1 MNKTVFMIGLIIFS
15 NLLVFTS
22 CSDVSKEPIRRIFE
36 ENNISTKSVELS
48 PTFSSDGREVY
59 FTRSTGKWG
68 MGGGKSSIYYSVN
81 KNGKWS
87 APILASFSGEY
98 NDGAPHLCTDGK
110 TLYFT
115 STRPVIGIEN
125 ASKDI
130 WKVERDMNN
139 VWGSPIRLASPIN
152 SKRSEYSPSTDKW
165 GNLYFASN
173 RSGGYGQ
180 GDIYFTKKEK
190 NSFRLPVN
198 IGPIINAD
206 SGEWNVEIND
216 NGDILIFESFGGDQ
230 NLSPYGDLYISFKLN
245 DQWSAPQNMEELNT
259 TGSDLYAEL
268 THGDTLLY
276 YTSSD
281 SLPSIDTNI
290 YVIEFDNIRKKYRK
304 KAFSLNDQ

>member
-1 MNKTVFMIGLIIFS
+1 MNKTLFKFGLLTLSSLFS
-15 NLLVFTS
+15 YIS
-22 CSDVSKEPIRRIFE
+22 CSNISKEPARRVFE
-36 ENNISTKSVELS
+36 DNNISTKSVELS

-87 APILASFSGEY
+87 TPKLASFSGEY
-98 NDGAPHLCTDGK
+98 NDGAPHLCANGK

-115 STRPVIGIEN
+115 STRPVIGVEK

-130 WKVERDMNN
+130 WKVERGINN
-139 VWGSPIRLASPIN
+139 VWGSPIRLAFPIN
-152 SKRSEYSPSTDKW
+152 SERSEYSPSTDKW

-180 GDIYFTKKEK
+180 GDIYFAKKEK
-190 NSFRLPVN
+190 DTFASSVN
-198 IGPIINAD
+198 MGAVINAD

-216 NGDILIFESFGGDQ
+216 NGDILIFESSGRDE
-230 NLSPYGDLYISFKLN
+230 NLSPYGDLYISFRLN
-245 DQWSAPQNMEELNT
+245 NQWSVPQNMEELNT

-281 SLPSIDTNI
+281 SLPSIDTDI
-290 YVIEFDNIRKKYRK
+290 YVIEFDHIHKKYHKR
-304 KAFSLNDQ
+304 AIFSE